1 MTTKILAPHYLRIE
15 REMRADMAAVWLALT
30 DLHELR
36 AWWAVPVVGHKLDVG
51 GGFELRYVGRDRVD
65 KFVYTTWDEHWRIG
79 GRWTYNWLA
88 GAVDEMLSV
97 AEIDGGVRVTIE
109 HTGFESFG
117 GAAAQI
123 FGYHKSETRARL
135 ERLQQWVEA
144 RVPANMAQM
153 PVV

>member
-15 REMRADMAAVWLALT
+15 REMRADLPTVWKAVT
-30 DLHELR
+30 DVLELR
-36 AWWAVPVVGHKLDVG
+36 AWWAMPVVHFTPDVG

-65 KFVYTTWDEHWRIG
+65 RFKYTTWDLNWRTG
-79 GRWTYNWLA
+79 GRWTYNWLK
-88 GAVDEMLSV
+88 GSVDELLSLT
-97 AEIDGGVRVTIE
+97 EIENGVRVGIE
-109 HTGFESFG
+109 HSGFETFG
-117 GAAAQI
+117 AGAAKI

-135 ERLQQWVEA
+135 ERLQQWVEQ